1 MKKNIVIAALLSL
14 CMYGTSAS
22 AGEVLFGAKAGLV
35 DFNTSNSDPAINGG
49 IMIGKDFWRL
59 GIFKAGIEGEFTTS
73 VVDGEIDNTDA
84 DFQSLGG
91 YGYIRSRGPVY
102 FIGRLGIVS
111 AEVGDVADDT
121 DISIGAG
128 VGFRGLGLDWEVEYT
143 QYEVET
149 YDVDMISVGILF

>member
-35 DFNTSNSDPAINGG
+35 DFDTPDSDPAINGG

-73 VVDGEIDNTDA
+73 VVDGEIGNTDA

-111 AEVGDVADDT
+111 AEVNDIDDT
-121 DISIGAG
+121 DTSIGVG

-143 QYEVET
+143 QYEVEWL
-149 YDVDMISVGILF
+149 DVDMISVGILF